1 MMNKYKN
8 LTFSAL
14 ANKNEEAED
23 AHSIMHV
30 RPDADAAGSAFS
42 LKRILEAMGKR
53 AYCVCSDELP
63 ARLRFLASQESTLVK
78 NLPADFTPK
87 TIISVDVASPSQLGE
102 LEALYGERVDI
113 MIDHHKSGIPFADN
127 YIRPGIAAT
136 GEIIFELSREM
147 LHRKKI
153 PAITREIDFCIYT
166 AISSDTGCF
175 KYSNVTP
182 DTHRRAAKLLASGID
197 TAEINR
203 LLFDSKSPEIVQ
215 AEKLAMQSLRYFAD
229 GKISV
234 VPFSAQM
241 KKDNDLLDEHT
252 ETIVDIARSIDGV
265 LVGIAIKQSDRD
277 LTSFRVSFRSNC
289 DINVA
294 EVCMGF
300 GGGGHVRAA
309 GCTIVADDMEEV
321 VQTVASAIEKKIIA
335 AGL

>member
-1 MMNKYKN
+1 MKNKFKK

-14 ANKNEEAED
+14 ATKIEEACD
-23 AHSIMHV
+23 VLIIMHV

-42 LKRILEAMGKR
+42 LKLLLEAMGKR

-63 ARLRFLASQESTLVK
+63 ARLRFLSSQDSTLVE

-87 TIISVDVASPSQLGE
+87 TVISVDVASSSQLGE
-102 LEALYGERVDI
+102 LEAVYGNKIDI
-113 MIDHHKSGIPFADN
+113 MIDHHKSGTPFADN

-153 PAITREIDFCIYT
+153 PSISKEIDFCIYT

-215 AEKLAMQSLRYFAD
+215 AEKLAMQSLLYFCS
-229 GKISV
+229 GKLSV
-234 VPFSAQM
+234 VPFSSKM
-241 KKDNDLLDEHT
+241 KKDNNLLDEHT

-265 LVGIAIKQSDRD
+265 LVGVAIKQSDKD
-277 LTSFRVSFRSNC
+277 PTSFRVSLRSNC
-289 DINVA
+289 NINVA
-294 EVCMGF
+294 EICMSF

-309 GCTIVADDMEEV
+309 GCSITAASMDEV
-321 VQTVASAIEKKIIA
+321 VNIIASAVAEKI
-335 AGL
+335 GEPL

>member
-1 MMNKYKN
+1 MKNRYKK
-8 LTFSAL
+8 LTFASL
-14 ANKNEEAED
+14 ATKLEAAED
-23 AHSIMHV
+23 ALIIMHV

-42 LKRILEAMGKR
+42 LKMLLELMGKR

-63 ARLRFLASQESTLVK
+63 ARLRFLSSQKSTLVK
-78 NLPADFTPK
+78 NLPSDFTPK

-102 LEALYGERVDI
+102 LEEVFGGKIDI
-113 MIDHHKSGIPFADN
+113 MIDHHKSGTPFADN

-153 PAITREIDFCIYT
+153 NAIPREIDFCIYT

-215 AEKLAMQSLRYFAD
+215 AEKLAMQSLRYFCD

-234 VPFSAQM
+234 VPFTAKM
-241 KKDNDLLDEHT
+241 KKDNNLLDEHT

-265 LVGIAIKQSDRD
+265 MVGIAIKQSD
-277 LTSFRVSFRSNC
+277 TKPESFRVSLRSNC

-294 EVCMGF
+294 EVCMSF

-309 GCTIVADDMEEV
+309 GCTIIANDIEEV
-321 VQTVASAIEKKIIA
+321 IATIAGAIEKKITA
-335 AGL
+335 EGA

>member
-1 MMNKYKN
+1 MKNKYKK
-8 LTFSAL
+8 LTFAAL
-14 ANKNEEAED
+14 ANRLETAED
-23 AHSIMHV
+23 ALIIMHV

-42 LKRILEAMGKR
+42 LKRLLELMGKR
-53 AYCVCSDELP
+53 AFCVCSDELP
-63 ARLRFLASQESTLVK
+63 ARLRFLSSQESTLYK

-102 LEALYGERVDI
+102 LEEVLGKRVDV
-113 MIDHHKSGIPFADN
+113 MIDHHKSGTPFADN

-153 PAITREIDFCIYT
+153 TEIPREIDFCIYT

-215 AEKLAMQSLRYFAD
+215 AEKLAMQSLRYFCD

-234 VPFSAQM
+234 VPFSAEM
-241 KKDNDLLDEHT
+241 KRENGLLDEHT

-265 LVGIAIKQSDRD
+265 MVGIAIKQSDKEPE
-277 LTSFRVSFRSNC
+277 SFRVSLRSNC
-289 DINVA
+289 DVNVA
-294 EVCMGF
+294 EICMGF

-309 GCTIVADDMEEV
+309 GCTITAKDIDEV
-321 VQTVASAIEKKIIA
+321 VELISSAVAKKI
-335 AGL
+335 G

>member
-1 MMNKYKN
+1 MKNKFKK

-14 ANKNEEAED
+14 ATKIEEACD
-23 AHSIMHV
+23 VLIIMHV

-42 LKRILEAMGKR
+42 LKLLLEAMGKR

-63 ARLRFLASQESTLVK
+63 ARLRFLSSQDSTLVE

-87 TIISVDVASPSQLGE
+87 TVISVDVASSSQLGE
-102 LEALYGERVDI
+102 LEAVYGNKIDI
-113 MIDHHKSGIPFADN
+113 MIDHRKSGTPFADN

-153 PAITREIDFCIYT
+153 PSISKEIDFCIYT

-182 DTHRRAAKLLASGID
+182 DTHRHAAKLLASGID

-215 AEKLAMQSLRYFAD
+215 AEKLAMQSLLYFCS
-229 GKISV
+229 GKLSV
-234 VPFSAQM
+234 VPFSSKM
-241 KKDNDLLDEHT
+241 KKDNNLLDEHT

-265 LVGIAIKQSDRD
+265 LVGVAIKQSDKD
-277 LTSFRVSFRSNC
+277 PTSFRVSLRSNC
-289 DINVA
+289 NINVA
-294 EVCMGF
+294 EICMSF

-309 GCTIVADDMEEV
+309 GCSITAASMDEV
-321 VQTVASAIEKKIIA
+321 VNIIASAVAEKI
-335 AGL
+335 GEPL

>member
-1 MMNKYKN
+1 MKNKYKK

-14 ANKNEEAED
+14 ANKIEEAVD
-23 AHSIMHV
+23 ALIIMHT

-42 LKRILEAMGKR
+42 LKLLLEAMGKR
-53 AYCVCSDELP
+53 AYCICSDELP
-63 ARLRFLASQESTLVK
+63 ARLRFLSSQESTLLK
-78 NLPADFTPK
+78 NLPADFTPG
-87 TIISVDVASPSQLGE
+87 TVISVDVASPSQLGE
-102 LEALYGERVDI
+102 LEALYGDRIDI
-113 MIDHHKSGIPFADN
+113 MIDHHKSGTPFADN

-153 PAITREIDFCIYT
+153 PAITKEIDFCIYT

-229 GKISV
+229 GRISV

-241 KKDNDLLDEHT
+241 KKDNGLLDEHT

-265 LVGIAIKQSDRD
+265 MVGIAIKQSDKD
-277 LTSFRVSFRSNC
+277 PTSFRVSLRSNC
-289 DINVA
+289 DVNVA
-294 EVCMGF
+294 EICMGF

-309 GCTIVADDMEEV
+309 GCTIIANDMDEV
-321 VQTVASAIEKKIIA
+321 VEIISSAVAKKI
-335 AGL
+335 